1 MMERISK
8 EVIELTNGS
17 EDSKDSRKSR
27 KSLEKR
33 SVIRNDRDEK
43 KTQDANSEFQEYS
56 QNLQTEAAVET
67 FEIEFEEKS
76 AEK

>member
-1 MMERISK
+1 MKTQKIHE
-8 EVIELTNGS
+8 
-17 EDSKDSRKSR
+17 KSR
-27 KSLEKR
+27 KPLEKR

-43 KTQDANSEFQEYS
+43 KTQDANGKFQEHS
-56 QNLQTEAAVET
+56 QDSRTEAVVET